1 MTQDETKRL
10 RPPAVQ
16 SHRYFNERAAGR
28 WPLCYHYKPEKR
40 ESRFTPDVTIQTT
53 AALCGCICH
62 RGIRGS
68 REMERVIREL
78 QAELSTARAAL
89 ETLAGTLTEPNAAIA
104 RQGLSGISHKTQKH
118 ES

>member
-1 MTQDETKRL
+1 
-10 RPPAVQ
+10 
-16 SHRYFNERAAGR
+16 
-28 WPLCYHYKPEKR
+28 
-40 ESRFTPDVTIQTT
+40 
-53 AALCGCICH
+53 
-62 RGIRGS
+62 
-68 REMERVIREL
+68 MERVIREL